1 MRILL
6 LLLAAFLI
14 SVTLTKHKGHS
25 RRPRTPCPPRLK
37 RLGRCNPKIHIY
49 KKNPATRKPTTRK
62 PPTRKTP
69 RPREK
74 LDNNERKIDAN
85 VRKINAI
92 LADGRKIEAILE
104 NVSDLKNNTS
114 KKKNDEYEYEFGEYG
129 SGYEW
134 YECYGLSSCDGPKTK
149 SKLIGKKLDT
159 ILENMSDLK
168 TTIYNA
174 LNGKMRDAKQNED
187 NPSTTPRTKPAKNLP
202 HQEIEESAAYQSGS
216 GDMD

>member
-14 SVTLTKHKGHS
+14 SVTLTRHKGHS

-104 NVSDLKNNTS
+104 NVSDLKTTLARKRMMNM
-114 KKKNDEYEYEFGEYG
+114 
-129 SGYEW
+129 
-134 YECYGLSSCDGPKTK
+134 
-149 SKLIGKKLDT
+149 
-159 ILENMSDLK
+159 NMSLGNMGLDM
-168 TTIYNA
+168 
-174 LNGKMRDAKQNED
+174 NGMNVMDYL
-187 NPSTTPRTKPAKNLP
+187 PATVRKRRA
-202 HQEIEESAAYQSGS
+202 S
-216 GDMD
+216 

>member
-1 MRILL
+1 MRIFLVVVVVL
-6 LLLAAFLI
+6 LI
-14 SVTLTKHKGHS
+14 SETITKHKGHTKGS
-25 RRPRTPCPPRLK
+25 PRTPCPPRLK

-49 KKNPATRKPTTRK
+49 KKNPATRKPPTRK
-62 PPTRKTP
+62 PP

-114 KKKNDEYEYEFGEYG
+114 KKENDEYGSGYDEYG

-134 YECYGLSSCDGPKTK
+134 CECYGPISCNACDGPKTK
-149 SKLIGKKLDT
+149 SKLLGRKLDT
-159 ILENMSDLK
+159 LLENMSDLK

-174 LNGKMRDAKQNED
+174 LNGKMRDVKHNED
-187 NPSTTPRTKPAKNLP
+187 NPSTSPVPKSPKN
-202 HQEIEESAAYQSGS
+202 HSGS

>member
-1 MRILL
+1 MRIFLVVL
-6 LLLAAFLI
+6 FVLLI
-14 SVTLTKHKGHS
+14 SETFTKPRSLRKSRHMKKGS
-25 RRPRTPCPPRLK
+25 PRNPCPPRLK
-37 RLGRCNPKIHIY
+37 RLGRCNPKIHEY
-49 KKNPATRKPTTRK
+49 KKNPATRKPPTRK
-62 PPTRKTP
+62 PP

-114 KKKNDEYEYEFGEYG
+114 KKENDEYEYSGYGISSNEYSEYG
-129 SGYEW
+129 SG
-134 YECYGLSSCDGPKTK
+134 DGPKTK
-149 SKLIGKKLDT
+149 SKLLGRKLDT
-159 ILENMSDLK
+159 LLENMSDLK

-174 LNGKMRDAKQNED
+174 LNGKMRDFKQNEED
-187 NPSTTPRTKPAKNLP
+187 PSTKPAKN
-202 HQEIEESAAYQSGS
+202 QEIEESAAYQSGS

>member
-14 SVTLTKHKGHS
+14 SVTLTRHKGHS

-114 KKKNDEYEYEFGEYG
+114 KKKNDEYEYESGEYG

-159 ILENMSDLK
+159 ILENMSYLK

-174 LNGKMRDAKQNED
+174 LNGKMREVKKNEED
-187 NPSTTPRTKPAKNLP
+187 PSTKPAKNLP
-202 HQEIEESAAYQSGS
+202 HQEIEESAANQSGS